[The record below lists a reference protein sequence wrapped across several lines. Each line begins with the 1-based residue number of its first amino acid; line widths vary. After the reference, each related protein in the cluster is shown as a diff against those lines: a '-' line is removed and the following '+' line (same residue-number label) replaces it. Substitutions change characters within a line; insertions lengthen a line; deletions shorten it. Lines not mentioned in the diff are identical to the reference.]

1 MAEPRNF
8 NYEPSDELMRELF
21 QRVTTAAI
29 DADVKIVNVV
39 EMLKQYYVEYHLIT
53 DARFALIKFYV
64 NEKGLSAAVP
74 MSELGADDEKL
85 KRLIE
90 GMVNE

>member
-29 DADVKIVNVV
+29 DAEVKIVNVV
-39 EMLKQYYVEYHLIT
+39 EMLSHFFVEYHLIT

-64 NEKGLSAAVP
+64 NEKGLSSAVP
-74 MSELGADDEKL
+74 MSEKGTEDEKL

-90 GMVNE
+90 GIIE